1 MPLMRILALIFSIT
15 FILVAKGETIMFVYK
30 PDCVKICHFMKHLSD
45 VSQQGFYD
53 LVKTS

>member
-1 MPLMRILALIFSIT
+1 M
-15 FILVAKGETIMFVYK
+15 AKGETIMFVYK